1 MATFDTLTKAIRLLI
16 GRRYTSAVLADS
28 QEAFT
33 STIQMGSD
41 EVWSQTNLIP
51 SSSLPY
57 SSSTAGTVISS
68 SVLKYWYK
76 WPLTVAND
84 AGTSSYASGSVFYF
98 MNPTGSNAG
107 VTSQLIQNGQQT
119 NFISPKYSIP
129 GIANNDADATSN
141 GTIPGYNIALFSS
154 PDGTTFTRVTPGS
167 YPYQFDYKTGV
178 LEFTTAAIPPARVYG
193 TVYQYIGQM
202 VSDSSGGGSSL
213 QTGSTYPITASYAL
227 YAVNGTS
234 GSGTTLYTGSTYP
247 ITSSWAVTSTSSSF
261 ASRVDG
267 TYVGATTGSFT
278 TLFINTSGSIS
289 IPLSSSDAGTEGEVR
304 VGPNFLYLYT
314 NSRWIRSPFSQFP

>member
-1 MATFDTLTKAIRLLI
+1 MGTFDTLTKAIRLLI
-16 GRRYTSAVLADS
+16 GRRYTSAVLSDS

-57 SSSTAGTVISS
+57 SSSTPGTAISS

-76 WPLTVAND
+76 WPMTVAND

-98 MNPTGSNAG
+98 MDPTGSNAG
-107 VTSQLIQNGQQT
+107 VTSQLIQEGQQA
-119 NFISPKYSIP
+119 NFISPKYAVP
-129 GIANNDADATSN
+129 GISNNDADATSN

-154 PDGTTFTRVTPGS
+154 SNGSTFGRVTPGN

-178 LEFTTAAIPPARVYG
+178 LQFTTNAIPDARIYA
-193 TVYQYIGQM
+193 TVYQYVGNM
-202 VSDSSGGGSSL
+202 LSDSSGTSNL
-213 QTGSTYPITASYAL
+213 QTGSTYPITSSYAVS
-227 YAVNGTS
+227 ASWVAG
-234 GSGTTLYTGSTYP
+234 GGTTLYTGSTYP
-247 ITSSWAVTSTSSSF
+247 ITSSFSEKSISSSF

-267 TYVGATTGSFT
+267 TYVGATTGSFVS
-278 TLFINTSGSIS
+278 LFINTSGSLN
-289 IPLSSSDAGTEGEVR
+289 IPLSSSDVGSEGEVR
-304 VGPNFLYLYT
+304 IGPNFLYLYT
-314 NSRWIRSPFSQFP
+314 NNRWIRSAFSEFP